1 MNFFVYNETMS
12 KKEIIY
18 SPSLLAGN
26 FANAKESLRQVSEAG
41 CDYIHLDV
49 MDGNFVPSIT
59 FGPKF
64 IKDLRSESD
73 LIFDVHLM
81 VEMPERHIDAF
92 MDAGANILT
101 IHQEATKHL
110 HRCLSLIKERG
121 GECGVAINPGTS
133 VSSIDAVLGYVDYVL
148 VMTVNPGWGGQKF
161 IPETAK
167 KIADLNERR
176 LKEGYEYRIAVDG
189 GIGESTIRRVVS
201 AGADLAVMGTAFFN
215 SPDKSAFIE
224 DINNLLGDL

>member
-1 MNFFVYNETMS
+1 MAR
-12 KKEIIY
+12 KEIIY

-26 FANAKESLRQVSEAG
+26 FANAAESLMQVSDAG

-49 MDGNFVPSIT
+49 MDGRFVPTIT
-59 FGPKF
+59 FGPQL
-64 IKDLRSESD
+64 IKHLRKESD

-81 VEMPERHIDAF
+81 IEEPERHIEAF

-101 IHQEATKHL
+101 IHQEATRHL
-110 HRCLSLIKERG
+110 WRCLSMIKERG

-133 VSSIDAVLGYVDYVL
+133 VASIEAVLPYVDYVL

-167 KIADLNERR
+167 KIERLNELRIR
-176 LKEGYEYRIAVDG
+176 EGYSYRIAVDG
-189 GIGESTIRRVVS
+189 GIGAGTIKRVVE

-215 SPDKSAFIE
+215 SVDKASFIE
-224 DINNLLGDL
+224 EINAILEDA

>member
-1 MNFFVYNETMS
+1 MS
-12 KKEIIY
+12 RKEIIY

-26 FANAKESLRQVSEAG
+26 FANAASSLKEVADAG

-49 MDGNFVPSIT
+49 MDGRFVPSIT
-59 FGPKF
+59 FGPKL
-64 IKDLRSESD
+64 IADLRKESD

-81 VEMPERHIDAF
+81 IDEPERHIDAF

-110 HRCLSLIKERG
+110 WRCLSMIKERG

-133 VSSIDAVLGYVDYVL
+133 VSAIDSVLPYVDYIL
-148 VMTVNPGWGGQKF
+148 CMTVNPGWGGQKF
-161 IPETAK
+161 IPETAR
-167 KIADLNERR
+167 KIQELNDIRISD
-176 LKEGYEYRIAVDG
+176 GYNYRIAVDG
-189 GIGESTIRRVVS
+189 GIGAGTIKKVVD

-215 SPDKSAFIE
+215 SVDKRAFIDE
-224 DINNLLGDL
+224 INSILEEA